1 MKKRV
6 IVLIVFLLFL
16 QLVYSEK
23 NPHCGNEKCDWWESI
38 RTCPEDCEELEPIEP
53 PEDEIVK
60 LWDDK
65 GISFVMDVDKK
76 EIAIISIRIDLR
88 KEIEG
93 AQLRLKRAED
103 SIIDSLVYQTI
114 DIESWNIVQDNIRKI
129 TISFEVKG
137 EWLENVDR
145 ISVHVLNGTEWKAY
159 KANKLDINS
168 YQTII
173 PMLSKIRIKGTKE
186 ESRKVQV
193 NVSNTIDREE
203 DTEQEVDFDILLI
216 LLVSGI
222 ILAIAMVFFYRA
234 MFRS

>member
-1 MKKRV
+1 
-6 IVLIVFLLFL
+6 
-16 QLVYSEK
+16 
-23 NPHCGNEKCDWWESI
+23 
-38 RTCPEDCEELEPIEP
+38 
-53 PEDEIVK
+53 
-60 LWDDK
+60 
-65 GISFVMDVDKK
+65 MDVDKK
-76 EIAIISIRIDLR
+76 EIAITSIRIDLR

-203 DTEQEVDFDILLI
+203 DREEDTEQEVDFDILLI